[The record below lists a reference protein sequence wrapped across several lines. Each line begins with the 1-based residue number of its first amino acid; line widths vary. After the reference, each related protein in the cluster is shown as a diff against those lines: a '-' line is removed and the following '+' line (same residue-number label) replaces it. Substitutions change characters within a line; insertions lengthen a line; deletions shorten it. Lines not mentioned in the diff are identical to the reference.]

1 MKAMQNEAMETGP
14 SFLCLIDFGDGT
26 SPVDGG
32 SNQAVPMSLGSFPVQ
47 IASKSFHAGLR
58 VQGKGKLASAEGGAI
73 KLLLWGEVYGCG
85 TEDQASYLM
94 DRYLA
99 RGLDFAG
106 ELNGSF
112 AILILD
118 ARADTAAVVTDR
130 LGSRKIFHSSSGNR
144 HWLSS
149 SIYGQPSASRELD
162 IAGVASYL
170 ANGAVLNDRTLLAGV
185 RRLTR
190 ACVHRFEREGVR
202 STPYWDYVFD
212 EASAGRH
219 VEDLQDELAEIMIES
234 VRLRSATE
242 KDLWLSLSAGLDSR
256 PILGILGGQVGVSS
270 VRCFSYL
277 LGRAQKQSDA
287 YISSRMAASLGFPF
301 EFVQSYQGDLIKVL
315 QRNAEWGQ
323 GLANFCDEVDAWVE
337 MSREFAA
344 FGDEAA
350 LFVGDTPL
358 RFSYRKLDSARDALY
373 ANAISDFR
381 VLDWTEQLFGRSAYR
396 DLRDAL
402 EGEVSRVESRCPQPE
417 NLHNAVDYYYLDQGL
432 NSIVLPWRE
441 SFAGRFV
448 AVRNPWLDNSVLD
461 FVCKL
466 PSPLR
471 LKGMLWKPTVEKLCP
486 GLFNFP
492 RARGLHY
499 SADWSQ
505 MFCMARAE
513 IERVSSGPSRLDA
526 VVPPELLTQL
536 LGMLCPPAMHQ
547 RLAHQCTHLAGG
559 VWSRF
564 KALFISEPKGPD
576 IGRPLDPINIS
587 ADVLLKRVLVL
598 RLFLEGLERARP

>member
-1 MKAMQNEAMETGP
+1 MQNEAMETGP
-14 SFLCLIDFGDGT
+14 SFLCLIEFGDGT

-73 KLLLWGEVYGCG
+73 KLLLWGEAYGCG

-144 HWLSS
+144 HWLFS
-149 SIYGQPSASRELD
+149 SIYGQPAPSKDLD

-202 STPYWDYVFD
+202 SVAYWEYEFN
-212 EASAGRH
+212 EAYAGRPRVH
-219 VEDLQDELAEIMIES
+219 LQDELAEILIGS
-234 VRLRSATE
+234 VRLRRSTGE
-242 KDLWLSLSAGLDSR
+242 EIWLSLSAGLDSR
-256 PILGILGGQVGVSS
+256 PILGILGNQIGVSS
-270 VRCFSYL
+270 VRCFSYV
-277 LGRAQKQSDA
+277 LGKAQRESDA

-301 EFVQSYQGDLIKVL
+301 AFVKSYDGDLPKVL

-323 GLANFCDEVDAWVE
+323 GVANFCDEADAWGE
-337 MSREFAA
+337 MSEEFLAA
-344 FGDEAA
+344 GEKAA

-358 RFSYRKLDSARDALY
+358 RFSYRKLGSTRDALY
-373 ANAISDFR
+373 ANAITDFR
-381 VLDWTEQLFGRSAYR
+381 VLDWTEQLFGRSAYQ

-402 EGEVSRVESRCPQPE
+402 DGEINRVESRCPQPE
-417 NLHNAVDYYYLDQGL
+417 NLHNAVDYYHLDQGL

-441 SFAGRFV
+441 SFAGRCV
-448 AVRNPWLDNSVLD
+448 NVRNPWLDNSLID

-471 LKGMLWKPTVEKLCP
+471 VKGMLWQPTVEKLCP
-486 GLFNFP
+486 GLFRFP
-492 RARGLHY
+492 LARGLHY
-499 SADWSQ
+499 GADWSQ
-505 MFCMARAE
+505 ELFRQREE
-513 IERVSSGPSRLDA
+513 IERLSSGPSRLDG
-526 VVPPELLTQL
+526 VVPPELVKQL
-536 LGMLCPPAMHQ
+536 LDALHPRASHS
-547 RLAHQCTHLAGG
+547 RLAHQGMQLAGG
-559 VWSRF
+559 AWSRF
-564 KALFISEPKGPD
+564 KVPFVSEPKDPD